1 MSTTYVWEI
10 VNLETRT
17 EGSNTDSVVLAHWN
31 KIAIAEDGM
40 RSRFI
45 GATPLSSS
53 STANFTPYAD
63 LTESKVIAWVQASMD
78 EEQER
83 YINEILEEG
92 LEAERNPQT
101 MKPNPWDA

>member
-10 VNLETRT
+10 INLETRT
-17 EGSNTDSVVLAHWN
+17 EGSNIDSVVLAHWH
-31 KIAIAEDGM
+31 KIAIGEDDV

-53 STANFTPYAD
+53 STTNFTPYAD
-63 LTESKVIAWVQASMD
+63 LTESQIIAWVQASMD

-83 YINEILEEG
+83 HINAFLEEG
-92 LEAERNPQT
+92 LEAERNPQV
-101 MKPNPWDA
+101 MKANPWDL